1 MDLPGGTVIRTS
13 SSNAQDVGLIPV
25 WEARNS
31 HASQPKKQNIKQ
43 KQNCNK
49 FNKDFTKRKVCLWIR
64 NNKLELFTELT
75 ETICI
80 YAFML

>member
-1 MDLPGGTVIRTS
+1 MIKTL
-13 SSNAQDVGLIPV
+13 SSNARDVGLIPG
-25 WEARNS
+25 WGARIP

-49 FNKDFTKRKVCLWIR
+49 FNKDLTKKKGCLWIR
-64 NNKLELFTELT
+64 INKLELFTELT